1 MGLNFIVD
9 IVFKLNVFRF
19 YMLTNRS
26 IFDINTVRS
35 SFSGINLLPR
45 IKIRE
50 FHLNIK
56 GTGLGNLWFISGYTN
71 FFKSNFRLSLVLKIA

>member
-1 MGLNFIVD
+1 MGLNFVVD
-9 IVFKLNVFRF
+9 IVLKLNVFRF

-26 IFDINTVRS
+26 IFDINTVGS

-56 GTGLGNLWFISGYTN
+56 GTGL
-71 FFKSNFRLSLVLKIA
+71 